1 MNPISRSTEYAVRA
15 LTYLAQN
22 QESGQFHLAREMA
35 ETLGM
40 PAPFLGKIL
49 QPLVT
54 RGLLESQRG
63 RHGGFRLC
71 IPPEEVTMLQI
82 ASSQEDLNS
91 TLQCFLGQSECSD
104 DRACPMHDYWK
115 VAAANF
121 EDQMQTTTLAD
132 LIRFV
137 EERPDSGYPCPSVL
151 PCAAHVQ
158 EGEASTSEPAAQPA
172 TEEAPQA
179 TSGTEYRSP
188 LS

>member
-1 MNPISRSTEYAVRA
+1 MNPISRSTEYAIRA

-22 QESGQFHLAREMA
+22 QESGQYHLAREMA

-71 IPPEEVTMLQI
+71 LPPAEVTLLQI

-104 DRACPMHDYWK
+104 ERACPMHDYWK

-132 LIRFV
+132 LRRVV
-137 EERPDSGYPCPSVL
+137 EERPDSSYPCPSMI
-151 PCAAHVQ
+151 PCSHGSQPGTA
-158 EGEASTSEPAAQPA
+158 EPSAKPE
-172 TEEAPQA
+172 TESAPQTA
-179 TSGTEYRSP
+179 AGTEYRSP